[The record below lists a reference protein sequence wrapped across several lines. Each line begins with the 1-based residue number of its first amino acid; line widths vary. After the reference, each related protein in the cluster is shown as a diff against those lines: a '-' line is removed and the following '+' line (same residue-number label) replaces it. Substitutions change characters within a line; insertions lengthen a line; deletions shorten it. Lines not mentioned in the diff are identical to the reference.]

1 MRQLSLA
8 SMLFSSVAVS
18 AMALRARPAAAQPPS
33 PGPPGSAL
41 GHAAAKDTSARE
53 DLDTKAAARTLF
65 EEGLAHADAHRWEQ
79 AADRFERASLL
90 RPTPVIDYNLS
101 SALVQVGDLVRA
113 SELLRQIAAD
123 PKASAE
129 VKQAARA
136 QLAELRPRLAYLRID
151 PPGDQLRQ
159 AKVVVD
165 GHPFDAARLGV
176 ELPVNPA
183 SHSIELREGSL
194 VVGSRTVLLREG
206 EHRRVTPGP
215 ELPRVQAA
223 RLQRMAA
230 ASTSTGR
237 GNGIGTATGTTG
249 TITTTNLLG
258 APGFDPRGD
267 DTSDSNS
274 LAAKAGQG
282 RSRTWIWVT
291 LGAVVAG
298 VTTAVVIASRSDT
311 APPAGNAGTWM
322 LGSK

>member
-18 AMALRARPAAAQPPS
+18 AMALWARPAAAQPPS

-41 GHAAAKDTSARE
+41 GHGATKDASARE

-136 QLAELRPRLAYLRID
+136 RLAELRPRLAYLRID

-183 SHSIELREGSL
+183 SHSIELREGTL

-230 ASTSTGR
+230 ASTSSSDR
-237 GNGIGTATGTTG
+237 VNGIGT
-249 TITTTNLLG
+249 TTTNLLG
-258 APGFDPRGD
+258 APGFDPRGA
-267 DTSDSNS
+267 DTSDNNS

-298 VTTAVVIASRSDT
+298 VTTAVVIAPRSDT